1 MGLPQG
7 GLDDDPM
14 AHGNRCRTGLPG
26 FSLVLNAVLP
36 YDQEDSAWLAW
47 AMLQTLL
54 GSPAHAE

>member
-1 MGLPQG
+1 MMTPWLVVIG
-7 GLDDDPM
+7 
-14 AHGNRCRTGLPG
+14 AERGLPG